1 MNKNLKK
8 VIAPVAAAAM
18 VLAVPTGVYAE
29 DGAQEKITFAWI
41 GHRIPTTP
49 DFT

>member
-29 DGAQEKITFAWI
+29 DGAQEKHGILQSSLLCWKML
-41 GHRIPTTP
+41 
-49 DFT
+49 

>member
-29 DGAQEKITFAWI
+29 DA

-49 DFT
+49 DFM

>member
-8 VIAPVAAAAM
+8 IVVPAAAAAM

-29 DGAQEKITFAWI
+29 DGA
-41 GHRIPTTP
+41 P
-49 DFT
+49 